1 MLMIKVQNL
10 TKKYKSTI
18 KANKKCVNYALDNVS
33 LIIPEGKITAV
44 LGTNGS
50 GKTTLLKSL
59 MGFVRPTSGHVLVDD
74 EKITHNTYKK
84 MIFIPDCPT
93 HFPGF
98 TIGEMI
104 DFYKD
109 FYDTWNSEKEEEML
123 EFFILDRE
131 QKIDSLSK
139 GNIAKVKLVLGFCL
153 DMKYIIMD
161 EPFNGIDIFK
171 REEFVSVMA
180 KFMEYDQSIILSTH
194 EIDEIEKIVDYVFI
208 LDDGKLVAEFDAEE
222 MRDTEGKS
230 IVEKIREVSSNV

>member
-1 MLMIKVQNL
+1 MIKVQNL
-10 TKKYKSTI
+10 TKKYKTNVKVSKSSTS
-18 KANKKCVNYALDNVS
+18 YALDNVS
-33 LIIPEGKITAV
+33 LTIKEGKITAI

-59 MGFVRPTSGHVLVDD
+59 MGFVRPTSGKVFIDD
-74 EKITHNTYKK
+74 EKISHKSYEK

-98 TIGEMI
+98 SIKEMM

-109 FYDTWNSEKEEEML
+109 FYPTWNSEKEREML
-123 EFFILDRE
+123 DFFGLDIN
-131 QKIDSLSK
+131 QNIDSLSK

-180 KFMEYDQSIILSTH
+180 RFMEEDQAIILSTH

-208 LDDGKLVAEFDAEE
+208 LSDGKLVSEFDAEE
-222 MRDTEGKS
+222 MRSLEGKS
-230 IVEKIREVSSNV
+230 IIEKIREVSLND